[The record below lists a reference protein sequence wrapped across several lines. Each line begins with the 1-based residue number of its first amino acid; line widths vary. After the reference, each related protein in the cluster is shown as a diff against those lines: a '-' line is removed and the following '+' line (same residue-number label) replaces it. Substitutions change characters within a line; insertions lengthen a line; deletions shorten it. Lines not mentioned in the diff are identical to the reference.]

1 MTVRTSRT
9 FAAAVAIAVL
19 GLLALSGASPGAAV
33 TGTFGPAQWP
43 VTGPFDYS
51 ATCLG
56 PGATG
61 TFTGTE
67 TLVLRFTRTARRPS
81 ASTSMERPRLP
92 AGPISRTAGT
102 H

>member
-33 TGTFGPAQWP
+33 TGTFWP

-51 ATCLG
+51 ATRLG

-81 ASTSMERPRLP
+81 AITSMERPRLP